1 LDCGIEGFGQ
11 IIPGS
16 GRRGTDVTR
25 MKVLAA
31 VNWTAVGSVA
41 TGVAAIAAF
50 LAIVATVA
58 VYYLQSRGDKVA
70 AIRRNL
76 QFLHG
81 QQAQIVPSIK
91 SGLLAIID
99 RQIRGFRERLGPGA
113 MPSYLLD
120 ELFGSGQSSRDRLL
134 FLASALDSNLSST
147 AYSRMSDIWDELN
160 MKARDCRGALR
171 LFAFACQVLTWE
183 SRRLCDPETTIGLL
197 DIMAKR
203 GDRDAL
209 SKIDSTDELANRLLS
224 DQIELAKE
232 LVGDSQGEIERIGQ
246 GCFFI
251 GMLADV
257 ILRLSDK
264 KVLRLARKE
273 LRQPGFDMLE
283 KRPRKAIEASLANL
297 QSTLPENDLRG
308 LEAALDHW
316 DPQPEAPEPKP

>member
-1 LDCGIEGFGQ
+1 
-11 IIPGS
+11 
-16 GRRGTDVTR
+16 
-25 MKVLAA
+25 MNVLA
-31 VNWTAVGSVA
+31 VNWTAVGSVL
-41 TGVAAIAAF
+41 TGVAALAAF

-58 VYYLQSRGDKVA
+58 VYRFQSRRDKVA

-99 RQIRGFRERLGPGA
+99 RQIRGFREQLGPGA
-113 MPSYLLD
+113 TPSYLLD
-120 ELFGSGQSSRDRLL
+120 ELFGNGQSSRDRFL

-147 AYSRMSDIWDELN
+147 AYSRMSEIWDELN
-160 MKARDCRGALR
+160 LKARDCRGALR
-171 LFAFACQVLTWE
+171 LFSFACQVLTRE

-197 DIMAKR
+197 DIMAQG

-209 SKIDSTDELANRLLS
+209 SKIDDTDELVNRLLS
-224 DQIELAKE
+224 CQIGLAKE
-232 LVGDSQGEIERIGQ
+232 RVVDSQGEIGTIGQ

-257 ILRLSDK
+257 ILRLSDR

-273 LRQPGFDMLE
+273 LRQPDLDMLE
-283 KRPRKAIEASLANL
+283 KSPREAIEASLANL
-297 QSTLPENDLRG
+297 QSTLPEDDLRKLKVVLG
-308 LEAALDHW
+308 DW